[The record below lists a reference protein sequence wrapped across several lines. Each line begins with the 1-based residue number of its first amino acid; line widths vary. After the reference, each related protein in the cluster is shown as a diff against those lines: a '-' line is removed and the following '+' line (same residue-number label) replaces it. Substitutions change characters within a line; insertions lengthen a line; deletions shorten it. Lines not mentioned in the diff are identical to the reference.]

1 MRPPP
6 ASLDLSSHPIDDALS
21 PDDLPHSEY
30 QSEYHTVC
38 EEHTAPDSKHIFTHS
53 ADSRDSRNF
62 STETGTLHTAEINM
76 SDDGMMEYDA
86 HVETP
91 SSTQTENDADCDLSE
106 DITPTILS
114 ETTSMKNDENDT
126 STVIDVICCEPVDQV
141 LPEDG

>member
-6 ASLDLSSHPIDDALS
+6 ASLDLSSHPIEDTLS

-38 EEHTAPDSKHIFTHS
+38 EEHTAPDSKYIFTHS

-76 SDDGMMEYDA
+76 SDDGMMEYDT

-91 SSTQTENDADCDLSE
+91 SSTQTENDAECDLSE

-114 ETTSMKNDENDT
+114 ETTSMKNDENDA
-126 STVIDVICCEPVDQV
+126 STVIDVICCEPVDQI
-141 LPEDG
+141 LEEDG